1 MPETERIS
9 SEIIIIGGGPTGLTL
24 ANLLGKMGVKIHLI
38 EQNKETV
45 NEPRAVS
52 IDDESLRVFQSI
64 GIKEIINSIIVEG
77 YGSIYKS
84 YYGKE
89 FSRVMPNSKEY
100 GFEKRNAFQQPE
112 LEKILSDNLST
123 LNSVRTFFN
132 WKMVEFSQK
141 PSNVQVIIQSQQSD
155 KIKILT
161 GKFLVAC
168 DGASSTIRKS
178 LNIPL
183 QGSSFEETWVIVDL
197 LKTINRNRHT
207 EVFCNPDR
215 PCITLPGP
223 KQTRRY
229 EFMLRSGEN
238 IDHATSELNVRTLME
253 SVGPDKDQKIKR
265 IRPYTFHAR
274 VAKKW
279 RDQRVFLAG
288 DSAHLSPPFA
298 GQGMNSGIR
307 DAGNL
312 AWKLAANLSDAKNEK
327 ILDSYEEERKPH
339 ALEMIN
345 LALKMGRIMNP
356 RNHFKA
362 WLIRAFFATL
372 GLYGPARDYIVQMK
386 YKPKPRFYSG
396 LIWPDNKK
404 DTIVGQ
410 LVPQPVTEDYKKNRK
425 LLDEQISNESC
436 ILIFDESPD
445 QHLTKRIEKKFL
457 EKGCSIIGLTPEWV
471 NAYEGSIRIL
481 RDASHLFSR
490 NPYRS
495 YLGSALLIRQDKYIA
510 ATAPIDNIEKLLE
523 YLREITS

>member
-1 MPETERIS
+1 MSKTERFS
-9 SEIIIIGGGPTGLTL
+9 SEIIVIGGGPTGLTL
-24 ANLLGKMGVKIHLI
+24 ANLLGRMGVRTYLI
-38 EQNKETV
+38 ERNKETV

-52 IDDESLRVFQSI
+52 VDDESLRVFQSI
-64 GIKEIINSIIVEG
+64 GIKERLDNIIVEG

-84 YYGKE
+84 YSGKE
-89 FSRVMPNSKEY
+89 FSRVMPISKEY

-123 LNSVRTFFN
+123 LPSVRKLFN
-132 WKMVEFSQK
+132 WEMIKFSQTT
-141 PSNVQVIIQSQQSD
+141 STVQVTIQSKQSG
-155 KIKILT
+155 KIKKLT
-161 GKFLVAC
+161 SKFLVAC
-168 DGASSTIRKS
+168 DGARSTIRKS
-178 LNIPL
+178 LNIPME
-183 QGSSFEETWVIVDL
+183 GSSFEETWVIVDL
-197 LKTINRNRHT
+197 IKTINRNRHT
-207 EVFCNPDR
+207 EVFCNPER

-238 IDHATSELNVRTLME
+238 IDHATSELNVRTLMD
-253 SVGPDKDQKIKR
+253 SVGPDKNQRIKR
-265 IRPYTFHAR
+265 IRSYTFHAR
-274 VAKKW
+274 VAKTW
-279 RDQRVFLAG
+279 RYQRVFLAG

-312 AWKLAANLSDAKNEK
+312 AWKLSAGLARAKNKK
-327 ILDSYEEERKPH
+327 ILDSYEKERKPH

-362 WLIRAFFATL
+362 WLIRSFFTTL
-372 GLYGPARDYIVQMK
+372 GLYGPARDYIAQMK

-410 LVPQPVTEDYKKNRK
+410 LVPQPITEDYKKNRK
-425 LLDEQISNESC
+425 LLDERIPNKLC

-445 QHLTKRIEKKFL
+445 QHLTKRTEKKLL
-457 EKGCSIIGLTPEWV
+457 EKGCCIIGLTPEWV
-471 NAYEGSIRIL
+471 NAYEGKIRIL
-481 RDASHLFSR
+481 RDTSHLFSK
-490 NPYRS
+490 NPYKP

>member
-1 MPETERIS
+1 MESNFLNTEIL
-9 SEIIIIGGGPTGLTL
+9 IIGAGPTGLLL
-24 ANLLGKMGVKIHLI
+24 ANFLGKMGVKTLLV
-38 EQNKETV
+38 EKNLSTV
-45 NEPRAVS
+45 QEPRAVS
-52 IDDESLRVFQSI
+52 IDDESMRALQAVNLSTQLENIMVS
-64 GIKEIINSIIVEG
+64 G
-77 YGSIYKS
+77 YGSIYKGPKGDVFAS
-84 YYGKE
+84 VKP
-89 FSRVMPNSKEY
+89 FQKDY

-123 LNSVRTFFN
+123 LSSVRTFFN
-132 WKMVEFSQK
+132 WKMIEFSQK
-141 PSNVQVIIQSQQSD
+141 PSNVQVTIQSQQSD
-155 KIKILT
+155 KIKKLT

-253 SVGPDKDQKIKR
+253 SVGPDKNQKIKR
-265 IRPYTFHAR
+265 IRSYTFHAR

-279 RDQRVFLAG
+279 KDQRVFLAG
-288 DSAHLSPPFA
+288 DAAHLSPPFA

-312 AWKLAANLSDAKNEK
+312 AWKLAVSLSDAKNKK

-356 RNHFKA
+356 KNHFKA
-362 WLIRAFFATL
+362 WLIRAFFTTL
-372 GLYGPARDYIVQMK
+372 GLYGPARDYIAQMK

-410 LVPQPVTEDYKKNRK
+410 LVPQPITEDYKKNRK

-445 QHLTKRIEKKFL
+445 QHITKRIEKKFL

-471 NAYEGSIRIL
+471 NAYEGNIRIL

>member
-1 MPETERIS
+1 MPKTERIS

-24 ANLLGKMGVKIHLI
+24 ANLLGKTGVKIHLI

-64 GIKEIINSIIVEG
+64 GIKERVNSIIVEG

-89 FSRVMPNSKEY
+89 FSRVMPTSKEY

-123 LNSVRTFFN
+123 FNSVRTFFN
-132 WKMVEFSQK
+132 WKMIEFSQK
-141 PSNVQVIIQSQQSD
+141 PSNVQVTIQSQQSD
-155 KIKILT
+155 KIKKLT

-253 SVGPDKDQKIKR
+253 SVGPDKNQKIKR
-265 IRPYTFHAR
+265 IRSYTFHAR

-279 RDQRVFLAG
+279 KDQRVFLAG

-312 AWKLAANLSDAKNEK
+312 GWKLAVSLSDAKNKK

-372 GLYGPARDYIVQMK
+372 GLYGPARDYIAQMK

-410 LVPQPVTEDYKKNRK
+410 LVPQPITEDYKKNRK

-445 QHLTKRIEKKFL
+445 QHLTKRMEKKFL

-471 NAYEGSIRIL
+471 NAYEGNIRIL